1 MAKYDYDD
9 PEFDDADD
17 DRTVGS
23 GWGRRLL
30 VTGLAAAGIG
40 LGFLI
45 PYTLYLNHQVTQRFG
60 DLKWQLPTRVYARPL
75 QIEPGI
81 AMDANTLKT
90 ELDAAAYR
98 DDGAGKKTGSYARSG
113 STFTIS
119 SRGYFDVEGR
129 IAPRRVKVTLSEGR
143 VASVRNADGNAV
155 LRAARLDPARIA
167 TLYGQKQEERRLVS
181 LDEVPEQLVTGL
193 QAVEDR
199 DFARHNGIDISGMAR
214 GIWVSLRSR
223 GERLQGGSTL
233 TQQLARSGLL
243 GIGSEVTPSRKFK
256 EILYSLILE
265 ARYDKRTILETYFNQ
280 VYWGQRGSQAI
291 HGVAAASEFWFNRNL
306 NDLSTEQIALLI
318 ALVNGPS
325 WYDARRNPE
334 RAKERRD
341 FVLGEMLETGVIDQ
355 KEHDRAVKASLGVSK
370 EPGGAAPNRFPAY
383 VDLVR
388 RQLVRDYPADSLQGA
403 GLSVMTAMSPSAQG
417 YAEGAVTRTLKSLGP
432 RRDAP
437 LEAGLVMTDVGTG
450 QVIAAVGSRE
460 VSNPGFNRAVDAQRP
475 VGSIIKPFVYLLALA
490 QPGKWSLASYVD
502 DSPLT
507 IRQSDGK
514 RWSPKN
520 SDGRSHGT
528 VRLIDALAQSYNLAT
543 VRLGMDVGTE
553 RVAQLTRTLAG
564 IEPQTNPSLLLGST
578 DQSPYAMAQLY
589 QFLASGGEVQ
599 PLHAVRGVLDPNG
612 RALNRYDKAPAPAQT
627 GDAVAAR
634 LITVALQQAVASGTG
649 RQLVSDGLGR
659 LKAAGKT
666 GTSNDSRDSWFA
678 GWTGDHLAVVWVG
691 NDKNKPTGLYGAT
704 GAMRVW
710 SGIFSRLPSK
720 PLEVGDEGMDWQW
733 VSGSN
738 ATDASCPGVRRFA
751 FVKGY
756 TPAYEPCV
764 VAPPPVPVDEYGNPI
779 QPADSGQNEQGTG
792 FWRDFFG
799 LGDGRAPRDPAT
811 TPPPSQQQGAQQPP
825 PQPQPATPPPPPT
838 R

>member
-9 PEFDDADD
+9 PDFDDVDETAE
-17 DRTVGS
+17 VGS

-30 VTGLAAAGIG
+30 VVALAVMGIG

-45 PYTLYLNHQVTQRFG
+45 PYTLYLNHQVSQRFG
-60 DLKWQLPTRVYARPL
+60 ELKWQLPTRVYARPL
-75 QIEPGI
+75 QLEPGI
-81 AMDANTLKT
+81 AMDASTLKN

-98 DDGAGKKTGSYARSG
+98 DDGVGSKPGSYARKG
-113 STFTIS
+113 GVFTIS
-119 SRGYFDVEGR
+119 SRGYYDVEGR
-129 IAPRRVKVTLSEGR
+129 IAPQRIQVSLGNSE
-143 VASVRNADGNAV
+143 VASVRGLDGKANV
-155 LRAARLDPARIA
+155 RAARLDPARIA

-181 LDEVPEQLVTGL
+181 LDEVPEALVTGL

-199 DFARHNGIDISGMAR
+199 DFARHHGIDPSGMAR
-214 GIWVSLRSR
+214 AVWVSLRS
-223 GERLQGGSTL
+223 GGKSLQGGSTL

-243 GIGSEVTPSRKFK
+243 GIGKEQTPSRKLK
-256 EILYSLILE
+256 EILYALILE

-280 VYWGQRGSQAI
+280 VYLGQRGSQAI
-291 HGVAAASEFWFNRNL
+291 HGVASASEFWFNRNL
-306 NDLSTEQIALLI
+306 SDLSNEQIALLI
-318 ALVNGPS
+318 AIVKGPS
-325 WYDARRNPE
+325 YYDPRRNPE
-334 RAKERRD
+334 RARERRN
-341 FVLGEMLETGVIDQ
+341 FVLGEMLETGIIDK
-355 KEHDRAVKASLGVSK
+355 KEHDRAVVAPLGVSQ

-403 GLSVMTAMSPSAQG
+403 GLAVMTAMSPSAQG

-432 RRDAP
+432 RKNAP
-437 LEAGLVMTDVGTG
+437 LEAGLVMTDVHTG
-450 QVIAAVGSRE
+450 QVVAAVGSRDF
-460 VSNPGFNRAVDAQRP
+460 SNPGFNRAIEAQRP

-507 IRQSDGK
+507 IRQGNGQ
-514 RWSPKN
+514 RWSPGN

-528 VRLIDALAQSYNLAT
+528 VRVIDALAQSYNLAT
-543 VRLGMDVGTE
+543 VRLGMDVGPE

-564 IEPQTNPSLLLGST
+564 IEPQTNPSLLLGAT

-599 PLHAVRGVLDPNG
+599 PLHAVRGVLDPKG
-612 RALNRYDKAPAPAQT
+612 RAINRYDNAPAPAQK
-627 GDAVAAR
+627 GDAIAAR
-634 LITVALQQAVASGTG
+634 LVTIALQQAVSSGTG
-649 RQLVSDGLGR
+649 RQLVADGLGR

-691 NDKNKPTGLYGAT
+691 NDQNKPTGLYGAT

-710 SGIFSRLPSK
+710 SGIFSRLPSQ
-720 PLEVGDEGMDWQW
+720 PLEVGDDGIDWQW
-733 VSGSN
+733 VDGSH
-738 ATDASCPGVRRFA
+738 ATDAACPGARRFA
-751 FVKGY
+751 FVRGY
-756 TPAYEPCV
+756 APAYQACV
-764 VAPPPVPVDEYGNPI
+764 IAPPTPEVQYDEYGNPI
-779 QPADSGQNEQGTG
+779 TAPPPEDEGGG
-792 FWRDFFG
+792 WREFFG
-799 LGDGRAPRDPAT
+799 LGDRRPPQDPAT
-811 TPPPSQQQGAQQPP
+811 TPPSASPP
-825 PQPQPATPPPPPT
+825 APQPPPPPPPS